1 MKHIT
6 KKLCHEF
13 ATKIKH
19 GHQPHL
25 TFLDGQYDT
34 EKLYGRNHALSS
46 DVRLGMIANPNMNM
60 TITELTERLYRKLN
74 IMDQEDFAY
83 KGSMQKLID
92 IVSSPFKITNLDNL
106 NQINKLKRVVIA
118 NMLIH
123 QIQPWYYVD
132 TITNEFPLNKNYQ
145 LCYYSDK
152 HQFIY
157 DNLENIAKLI
167 DKTHK
172 VPLILDLPMDIIVQS
187 DGLNDVHLDAKIV
200 NDTLTNNHQGFVA
213 NRLPFDLERT
223 IHRAEQLNTQIN
235 TISSVCQHEYISV
248 DYNGCDVLLD
258 LNKYQDGHLVDS
270 KSYVLQSNVDWA
282 DVKVVHGLDRAYFKE
297 FPELARFKDLLATME
312 IKPEY

>member
-25 TFLDGQYDT
+25 TFLDGQYGT
-34 EKLYGRNHALSS
+34 EKLYGHNHALSS

-60 TITELTERLYRKLN
+60 TVTELTERLYRKLN

-92 IVSSPFKITNLDNL
+92 IVSSPFKITNLNNV

-132 TITNEFPLNKNYQ
+132 TITNEFSLDKDYQ
-145 LCYYSDK
+145 LCYYPNEHK
-152 HQFIY
+152 FVY
-157 DNLENIAKLI
+157 DNLANIAKLI

-172 VPLILDLPMDIIVQS
+172 VPLIIDLPMDIIVQS
-187 DGLNDVHLDAKIV
+187 DGLNDVHLNTQIV
-200 NDTLTNNHQGFVA
+200 NDTLTNNHQGIVA
-213 NRLPFDLERT
+213 NRLPFDLKRT
-223 IHRAEQLNTQIN
+223 ITRVEQLNTQIN
-235 TISSVCQHEYISV
+235 TISSACQHEYISV
-248 DYNGCDVLLD
+248 DYNGRDVLLD
-258 LNKYQDGHLVDS
+258 LNKYQDGRLVES
-270 KSYVLQSNVDWA
+270 KSYVLQADVDWA
-282 DVKVVHGLDRAYFKE
+282 DVKVVHGLDRSYFKE